1 MGSADFH
8 NAPTEKRPD
17 LPMPGAATPT
27 GAVPVQPAPAAPPKG
42 IFGRFKAFA
51 KRHHALL
58 WMLHSVYA
66 LLLGVMVMLFAAKGF
81 EHARILA
88 ATLGGAF
95 LMSVVLFRI
104 FGHGSEQKERVASKK
119 YGRIQFFGMTYFL
132 KNMYQGMLFFLLPF
146 YWKSS
151 SLDSINAWFVVLLG
165 VLALLSTMDLVFDH
179 LLMRHKVLA
188 AIFYAVTLFA
198 CANLVIPAFF
208 ANVPT
213 IVALLVSTVLSV
225 FGFWLLHF
233 PLRTF
238 LEKKTW
244 MTIGLVCVAAVL
256 AVYFARITIP
266 PVPLYVLHGGVGVE
280 KLDDGRLVY
289 EVSSV
294 HVSKVTNLYA
304 VTDVALP
311 GGQGDRFKHV
321 WRHKD
326 SGFRREVENTHE
338 RMAGEESVRV
348 ESSIPAGD
356 LAEIGD
362 KKGEWTVDTQTDD
375 GQIVGRLRFTVFN

>member
-1 MGSADFH
+1 MASPDFH

-17 LPMPGAATPT
+17 FPPTGPGATQQM
-27 GAVPVQPAPAAPPKG
+27 PVEPPPRG
-42 IFGRFKAFA
+42 LFGRFKAFA

-58 WMLHSVYA
+58 WMMHSVYA

-104 FGHGSEQKERVASKK
+104 FGHGREQKERVAAKK

-151 SLDSINAWFVVLLG
+151 SLDSINAWFVVLLA
-165 VLALLSTMDLVFDH
+165 VLAFLSTMDLVFDH
-179 LLMRHKVLA
+179 LLIKYKVLA

-198 CANLVIPAFF
+198 CANLIIPAFF
-208 ANVPT
+208 PNVPT
-213 IVALLVSTVLSV
+213 LVALLSSTVLSV
-225 FGFWLLHF
+225 LGFWLLHF

-238 LEKKTW
+238 LERQTW
-244 MTIGLVCVAAVL
+244 ITIGAVAVAAVL

-266 PVPLYVLHGGVGVE
+266 PVPLYVRHGGVGVE
-280 KLDDGRLVY
+280 QLDDGRLVY
-289 EVSSV
+289 EVVRV
-294 HVSKVTNLYA
+294 HRSRVTNLHA

-311 GGQGDRFKHV
+311 GGQGDDFRHV
-321 WRHKD
+321 WRQRD
-326 SGFRREVENTHE
+326 GDFRAELDARVLPG
-338 RMAGEESVRV
+338 GEPGTVRV
-348 ESSIPAGD
+348 VSSIPGD
-356 LAEIGD
+356 RLPSNPV
-362 KKGEWTVDTQTDD
+362 GEWTVDVVTADD
-375 GQIVGRLRFTVFN
+375 QIVGRTRFTVME